1 MTARIYIT
9 VILIGACV
17 AIYAKMPLQ
26 HFDKPAFYQAMATS
40 NVEIVD
46 NELIAITYA
55 PKKDQEAYEG
65 ALLMKKAGLA
75 ANSKNKLNL
84 FKSGRNKLETV
95 LAKDSTNAEWRFL
108 RLMIQE
114 HAPKILNYRRE
125 IDKDS
130 QFISKS
136 FKSLSPVVQQ
146 AVLDYSKKS
155 KVLGP
160 ALLN

>member
-1 MTARIYIT
+1 MMMQ
-9 VILIGACV
+9 
-17 AIYAKMPLQ
+17 AKPIFQ
-26 HFDKPAFYQAMATS
+26 HFDRSAFYQAMASTK
-40 NVEIVD
+40 VETVD
-46 NELIAITYA
+46 NQLNAIKDA
-55 PKKDQEAYEG
+55 PKKDQQVYEG
-65 ALLMKKAGLA
+65 ALLMKKAGLVS
-75 ANSKNKLNL
+75 NSKNKLNL
-84 FKSGRNKLETV
+84 FKSGRNKLEAV

-130 QFISKS
+130 QFVSKF

-146 AVLDYSKKS
+146 AVTDYSKKS
-155 KVLGP
+155 NVLIP